1 MVAPQPNA
9 DAVEIQVTE
18 AAAAL
23 VQALG
28 VWYEGLRDPKDNVNA
43 NVMCAGLYMT
53 EFLAAHFPLEPE
65 HYKTRSQVKTAGGR
79 QAQKLLKQ
87 HGEERKFTSEGG
99 RTSRATLDHA
109 QALADLLNVQGAEAG
124 LNEFTELERT
134 ALAALLQAWFVARI
148 REDYFG
154 RRRIEA
160 EINPDNPV
168 RTAVAALIEA
178 GRLRGGNT
186 AGAIAQHLVGA
197 KLTMRFPGEEV
208 NVESYTTADVQTGRA
223 GDYQIGD
230 TAIHVTMS
238 PGEKVFL
245 ERCADNLSHGYR
257 PRVLV
262 PQDRV
267 AAAVQLAENY
277 GMSDRVAIQSIE
289 DFVGTNIE
297 EIGGFSKNGVRDR
310 LRELLTEYNAR
321 IDQAEADRSLKIQ
334 LPENL

>member
-1 MVAPQPNA
+1 MVTSPSPNA
-9 DAVEIQVTE
+9 VSTPVEE
-18 AAAAL
+18 AAQAFMDAL
-23 VQALG
+23 AT
-28 VWYEGLRDPKDNVNA
+28 WYEKQRDAKGNVNS

-53 EFLAAHFPLEPE
+53 EFLAEHFPLKSE
-65 HYKTRSQVKTAGGR
+65 HYTTRSQVKTASGK
-79 QAQKLLKQ
+79 QAQKLLAQ

-109 QALADLLNVQGAEAG
+109 NALARLLNAEGDKAA
-124 LNEFTELERT
+124 LSDFTASERA
-134 ALAALLQAWFVARI
+134 ALATLLQAWFVERVQ
-148 REDYFG
+148 EDFFG
-154 RRRIEA
+154 RKRIEA

-168 RTAVAALIEA
+168 RTTVAALIEA

-197 KLTMRFPGEEV
+197 KLKIRFPEEDV

-245 ERCADNLSHGYR
+245 DRCVDNLNHGYR

-262 PQDRV
+262 PEGRV

-277 GMSDRVAIQSIE
+277 GLAERVAIQSIE

-297 EIGGFSKNGVRDR
+297 EVAGFSKSGVRER
-310 LRELLTEYNAR
+310 LRELLNEYNSR
-321 IDQAEADRSLKIQ
+321 IEQAEADRSLMI
-334 LPENL
+334 LVPENL

>member
-1 MVAPQPNA
+1 MVTVQSTTASAPVKSA
-9 DAVEIQVTE
+9 E
-18 AAAAL
+18 AAL
-23 VQALG
+23 IDALG
-28 VWYEGLRDPKDNVNA
+28 TWYEGQRDAKGNVNS

-53 EFLAAHFPLEPE
+53 EFLADHFPLEPD
-65 HYKTRSQVKTAGGR
+65 HYRTRSQVKTASGK
-79 QAQKLLKQ
+79 QAQKLLAQ

-109 QALADLLNVQGAEAG
+109 DGLATVLNAEGDKAG
-124 LNEFTELERT
+124 LAALTGLER
-134 ALAALLQAWFVARI
+134 ASLAALLQAWFVERV
-148 REDYFG
+148 REDFFG
-154 RRRIEA
+154 RKRIEA
-160 EINPDNPV
+160 EINPENPV
-168 RTAVAALIEA
+168 RTTVAALIEA

-197 KLTMRFPGEEV
+197 KLKIRFPDEDV

-245 ERCADNLSHGYR
+245 DRCVDNLNHGYR

-262 PQDRV
+262 PEGRV
-267 AAAVQLAENY
+267 AAAVQLAEIY
-277 GMSDRVAIQSIE
+277 GLSERVAVQSIE

-297 EIGGFSKNGVRDR
+297 EVGGFSKTGVRER
-310 LRELLTEYNAR
+310 LRELLIEYNAR
-321 IDQAEADRSLKIQ
+321 IDQAEADKSLMI
-334 LPENL
+334 LVPENL

>member
-1 MVAPQPNA
+1 MVASSSPNTVSA
-9 DAVEIQVTE
+9 LVEE
-18 AAAAL
+18 AAETL
-23 VQALG
+23 IDALG
-28 VWYEGLRDPKDNVNA
+28 DWYEKQRDSRDNVNS

-53 EFLAAHFPLEPE
+53 EFLAEHFPLKPE
-65 HYKTRSQVKTAGGR
+65 HYQTRSQVKTASGK
-79 QAQKLLKQ
+79 QAQKLLAQ

-109 QALADLLNVQGAEAG
+109 NSLADLLNTKGDEADLGA
-124 LNEFTELERT
+124 LTDLERT
-134 ALAALLQAWFVARI
+134 TLAALLQQWFVERVQ
-148 REDYFG
+148 EDFFG
-154 RRRIEA
+154 RKRIEA

-168 RTAVAALIEA
+168 RTTVAALIEA
-178 GRLRGGNT
+178 GRVRGGNT

-197 KLTMRFPGEEV
+197 KLKIRFPGEDV

-245 ERCADNLSHGYR
+245 DRCVDNLNHGYR

-262 PQDRV
+262 PEGRV

-277 GMSDRVAIQSIE
+277 DLADRVAIQSIE
-289 DFVGTNIE
+289 DFIGTNIE
-297 EIGGFSKNGVRDR
+297 EVGGFSKSGVRER

-321 IDQAEADRSLKIQ
+321 IETAEADQSLKIL

>member
-1 MVAPQPNA
+1 MVLPPSPHAVTEPVETAA
-9 DAVEIQVTE
+9 DAL
-18 AAAAL
+18 AAAL
-23 VQALG
+23 G
-28 VWYEGLRDPKDNVNA
+28 TWYEQQRDGKGNVNS

-53 EFLAAHFPLEPE
+53 EFLAGHFPLQPE
-65 HYKTRSQVKTAGGR
+65 HYRTPSQVKTASGP
-79 QAQKLLKQ
+79 QAQKLLAQ
-87 HGEERKFTSEGG
+87 HGEARKFTSEGG
-99 RTSRATLDHA
+99 RTSRATLNHA
-109 QALADLLNVQGAEAG
+109 DALAELLNSAGDTAG
-124 LNEFTELERT
+124 LNDVTDIERA
-134 ALAALLQAWFVARI
+134 ALAALLQAWFVERV
-148 REDYFG
+148 REDFFG
-154 RRRIEA
+154 RKRIEA

-168 RTAVAALIEA
+168 RTTVAALIEA

-197 KLTMRFPGEEV
+197 KLKIRFPDEDV

-245 ERCADNLSHGYR
+245 DRCVDNLNHGYR

-262 PQDRV
+262 PEARV
-267 AAAVQLAENY
+267 AAAAQLAENY
-277 GMSDRVAIQSIE
+277 GLAERVAIQSIE

-297 EIGGFSKNGVRDR
+297 EIGGFSKSGVRDR
-310 LRELLTEYNAR
+310 LRELLTEYNSR
-321 IDQAEADRSLKIQ
+321 IEQAEADKSLMIL

>member
-1 MVAPQPNA
+1 MQSTVASAP
-9 DAVEIQVTE
+9 VTSAE
-18 AAAAL
+18 AAL
-23 VQALG
+23 IDALG
-28 VWYEGLRDPKDNVNA
+28 TWYEGQRDAKGNVNS

-53 EFLAAHFPLEPE
+53 EFLAEHFPLEPE
-65 HYKTRSQVKTAGGR
+65 HYRTRSQVKTASGK
-79 QAQKLLKQ
+79 QAQKLLAE

-109 QALADLLNVQGAEAG
+109 DGLATVLNAEGDKAG
-124 LNEFTELERT
+124 LTDLSGLERA
-134 ALAALLQAWFVARI
+134 ALAALLQAWFVERV
-148 REDYFG
+148 REDFFG
-154 RRRIEA
+154 RKRIEA
-160 EINPDNPV
+160 EINPENPV
-168 RTAVAALIEA
+168 RTTIAALIEA

-197 KLTMRFPGEEV
+197 KLKIRFPDEDV

-245 ERCADNLSHGYR
+245 DRCVDNLNHGYR

-262 PQDRV
+262 PESRV
-267 AAAVQLAENY
+267 AAAVQLAEMY
-277 GMSDRVAIQSIE
+277 GLSERVAVQSIE

-297 EIGGFSKNGVRDR
+297 EVGGFSKSGVRDR
-310 LRELLTEYNAR
+310 LRELLIEYNAR
-321 IDQAEADRSLKIQ
+321 IEQAEADKSLMI
-334 LPENL
+334 LVPENL